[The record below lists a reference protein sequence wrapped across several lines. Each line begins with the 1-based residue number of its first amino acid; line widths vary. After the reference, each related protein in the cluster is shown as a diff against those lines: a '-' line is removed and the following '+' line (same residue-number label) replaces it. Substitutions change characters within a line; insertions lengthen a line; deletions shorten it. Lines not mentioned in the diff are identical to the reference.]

1 MKINTLVVN
10 IIKLNGIDVLE
21 ILQSL
26 TKIKGQI

>member
-1 MKINTLVVN
+1 MKINTIVVN
-10 IIKLNGIDVLE
+10 IRKLNGIDVLE

>member
-1 MKINTLVVN
+1 MKINTIVVN

-26 TKIKGQI
+26 TKFKGQI